1 MVQNVNISESAL
13 DTHLKAALREAE
25 DDAAR
30 YHIREA
36 IQLRI
41 VEETTPDDD

>member
-1 MVQNVNISESAL
+1 MSESAV
-13 DTHLKAALREAE
+13 DTHLKAALREA
-25 DDAAR
+25 DDDTAR

-41 VEETTPDDD
+41 VKQSDPDSS

>member
-1 MVQNVNISESAL
+1 MTISESPL

-25 DDAAR
+25 DDTAR

-36 IQLRI
+36 LQLRI
-41 VEETTPDDD
+41 VEETAPDGC